1 MQAPCLKCAKRRHA
15 GLGMLSKRP
24 PTEAT
29 LETLMPR
36 WYYLLVLRAMQ
47 LISMAALAV
56 AIIIGLCVAA
66 DWLWRLGWG
75 YPWYA
80 VPFLVV
86 YVLIALAVNRSASA
100 LIKRASP
107 TKEAAN

>member
-1 MQAPCLKCAKRRHA
+1 
-15 GLGMLSKRP
+15 
-24 PTEAT
+24 
-29 LETLMPR
+29 MPG

-66 DWLWRLGWG
+66 DWRWHLGWG
-75 YPWYA
+75 YKWDA

-86 YVLIALAVNRSASA
+86 VVLIALAVIRSASV

-107 TKEAAN
+107 NKEAAN